1 MVVYDEYSNIVP
13 IFPAEIIDQ
22 LSVTILGDQFT
33 VEKPLVLD
41 SKEILGN
48 ELTFIVASDHVL
60 RYQYGL
66 FRTVPY

>member
-1 MVVYDEYSNIVP
+1 
-13 IFPAEIIDQ
+13 